1 MKVLKNYLI
10 RPDQPLLR
18 GHFPG
23 RPILPGVMLL
33 CFVRD
38 MLFDQFGR
46 RCRIKSIVRHKF
58 VRPVLP
64 GYNIR
69 IECELKQT
77 DCVGACPLN
86 CRMFDQDD
94 NLVASGTYQIEF
106 LPS

>member
-10 RPDQPLLR
+10 RPEQPVLQ

-33 CFVRD
+33 WFVRD
-38 MLFDQFGR
+38 TLCDRLGR

-58 VRPVLP
+58 VKPVLP
-64 GYNIR
+64 GDNIR
-69 IECELKQT
+69 IECELKHSDFAT
-77 DCVGACPLN
+77 LCPVN
-86 CRMFDQDD
+86 CRLFDQD
-94 NLVASGTYQIEF
+94 NTLIASGAYQIEF